1 MQPTLTEHR
10 SDPATAFEA
19 RTTGSGAANVARTI
33 ALTPSLQ
40 ARVLNQVLRHAIKR
54 RATGKTSLAAL
65 RRLVRVMDALVLCT
79 GAQRTAACA
88 AGVPIEWISGDVRV
102 ANRTVLYLHGGGFM
116 LRSPRIHARLA
127 AQLCNVL
134 GARALMP
141 DYRLAPEHPLP
152 AAHEDC
158 ITTYRWLLDHGCDPS
173 GIVVAGDSAGGL
185 LVLATLQRIRDAALP
200 PPRCGVLFSPGGDL
214 ANIRKPAAGTD
225 DDPLITPAMLSVL
238 ERIVVDPVDATD
250 SRISPC
256 RGNLGGLPP
265 LLIQVGSTEVL
276 LDQSLKVAAAASEQ
290 GTRVELQ
297 IWPEMPHVF
306 QAATW
311 LPESKRALGMVRDFV
326 DAA

>member
-1 MQPTLTEHR
+1 
-10 SDPATAFEA
+10 
-19 RTTGSGAANVARTI
+19 
-33 ALTPSLQ
+33 
-40 ARVLNQVLRHAIKR
+40 
-54 RATGKTSLAAL
+54 
-65 RRLVRVMDALVLCT
+65 
-79 GAQRTAACA
+79 
-88 AGVPIEWISGDVRV
+88 
-102 ANRTVLYLHGGGFM
+102 
-116 LRSPRIHARLA
+116 
-127 AQLCNVL
+127 
-134 GARALMP
+134 
-141 DYRLAPEHPLP
+141 
-152 AAHEDC
+152 
-158 ITTYRWLLDHGCDPS
+158 
-173 GIVVAGDSAGGL
+173 
-185 LVLATLQRIRDAALP
+185 
-200 PPRCGVLFSPGGDL
+200 VLFSPGGDL